1 MCKWTEIE
9 IKPRDVL
16 FFRGGKPMGASAI
29 GEGGG
34 WPMPSVFH
42 QAMLSAFHERW
53 PDAQTRHQH
62 IRKGE
67 NKKSSFLYGDLQT
80 VGVFPNVGKDYVP
93 EEKEKPVKEGVYFP
107 MPADVQYKDKEGTE
121 LCILEP
127 GKLSGKSDLPAPLEL
142 GLFKPGEA
150 TKEKPSKW
158 ISEKD
163 LQRYLKEDVSKVG
176 KAPTLFDIESRP
188 GIGIDPETRSTEE
201 GMFYIAETLRLREGV
216 SLKGFASGD
225 ALEPYFSNGR
235 KSEFIFGGQRG
246 VAFLD
251 GVRDDTKQ
259 LPTLGKPSGTRIKWV
274 LLTPAIF
281 TGGWLPSWIDP
292 KEGKIVGV
300 ETTKPERK
308 PRESRADWRARFT
321 KKEIPGKLVAACI
334 PKPEPISG
342 WRAQCGN
349 EGPRPTRLCVPAG
362 AVYYFEAE
370 SKQAATQLLKFL
382 NGKRKSDIAAEKGF
396 GFGVCGTWSRGDTH
410 IAHKGEEK

>member
-53 PDAQTRHQH
+53 PDAKTKH
-62 IRKGE
+62 RKNE
-67 NKKSSFLYGDLQT
+67 HDKNQDSSFRFGDLQT
-80 VGVFPNVGKDYVP
+80 VGVFPNVGNT
-93 EEKEKPVKEGVYFP
+93 VYFP
-107 MPADVQYKDKEGTE
+107 MPADVQCKDKEGTE

-127 GKLSGKSDLPAPLEL
+127 GELSGKSDLPAPLEL

-158 ISEKD
+158 ISEED
-163 LQRYLKEDVSKVG
+163 LQKYLQEDVRALR
-176 KAPTLFDIESRP
+176 KAPQLFDIESRP

-216 SLKGFASGD
+216 SLKGFARG
-225 ALEPYFSNGR
+225 EMVGNYFSNGR

-281 TGGWLPSWIDP
+281 TGGWLPSWINSKGEILKFGIP
-292 KEGKIVGV
+292 EGESKKSWRKRSV
-300 ETTKPERK
+300 EERK
-308 PRESRADWRARFT
+308 
-321 KKEIPGKLVAACI
+321 KKAVKTSLGKLVAACI
-334 PKPEPISG
+334 PKPVPISG
-342 WRAQCGN
+342 WKAQCGN

-362 AVYYFEAE
+362 AVYYFETE

-396 GFGVCGTWSRGDTH
+396 GFGVCGTWQCTGDTH
-410 IAHKGEEK
+410 VAHVAHKGEEK